1 MFSPEEAT
9 SQSIKHIVCSQFAFN
24 IYKELLNI
32 TIPETTN
39 DHINYSRIYKGKPE
53 VIAYSE
59 KTVGKNIKM
68 FLKFKDNK
76 KGFSNLP
83 IESIIPDLQIGDLLT
98 YQNSNGG
105 GHTIMVYDLIKD
117 EKGNVKDAN
126 IIESTVGIGKAYIN
140 SKICNGIK
148 GSPFTSSNHYLYLNK
163 KNNNEIGEE
172 GREEGSLGIKSLL
185 SYRQWK
191 VMNNLNYSILRFIH
205 NVSNTAVLKY
215 TEDINNNNKA
225 IILSEKNMDRKKFPH
240 LYIEKTFDRFN
251 DTYVKEGETITF
263 KIKVKNAGK
272 SNYKQDLTI
281 VENISPKVE
290 YLKYSASKAS
300 ISFKYRSSGQ
310 IEWNLGKLK
319 PGEEIIIH
327 YTVRLISGDFY
338 ESSGKVG
345 NIPSSK
351 TINITTG
358 NNLGKSEQNYIK
370 EKYEFLKDKFDGSE
384 LLNEIYK
391 EAFDIDIKLNEFNIS
406 KLINNIRINSNS
418 NTSIKLFKDSAL
430 YKSILNKYWS
440 GLAKNSNLG
449 IDNYDLKIFGPY
461 ENPERRQDFIYPE
474 TLKTGDILFYENY
487 NDIKYNET
495 KNDKLNITNEYG
507 EYWYIY
513 IENIGFVGK
522 NYGKDGKHGR
532 NEFSPKYYEE
542 NKLTLFYEYDHPDDE
557 ILKTGNLQTLFGKDY
572 YVILRPSL
580 QFNCSIKCKEG
591 MFLNNEKKC
600 LKCPAGQ
607 YSNKGDNSCIKC
619 NSGFYSDK
627 EGSSHCIKCPANY
640 YSSEGEYKCT
650 ACPKGSY
657 SSAGSSSCKQ
667 CPGGQYLYKGK
678 CEKCNAG
685 KTSNPGAIKCINCPA
700 GTYSNKEGSIEC
712 KKCKAGTYS
721 KTGYKQC
728 INCQANYYSSEGAIS
743 CKPCPKGSYSSEGS
757 SSCQQCPAGQYLYKG
772 KCEKCNAGKTS
783 NPGAFKCFNCPA
795 GTFSKD
801 PGSPICTK
809 CAAGTYSEEGA
820 KSCITCPKGSY
831 SQEGSSSCQQCPA
844 GQYLYKGKCEKCN
857 AGKYSNPGAIKCIN
871 CPAGTYSN
879 KGSGICYKCLA
890 GFYSNEGSSV
900 CKKCPSGTYSKSWS
914 IKCIKCAAGY
924 YSSDGASFCKICP
937 AGKYSSAGSKSC
949 LTCPKGKTSKPGAS
963 YCR

>member
-1 MFSPEEAT
+1 MIRIKTHPILFLLFLELIFFQTINASVEENSKIENVLSAFKEVAYSYYMRGKYIQYNSNKKGLFSPEEAT

-32 TIPETTN
+32 TIPESTN
-39 DHINYSRIYKGKPE
+39 AHINYSRIYKGKPE

-68 FLKFKDNK
+68 FLNFKDNK
-76 KGFSNLP
+76 TSVSNLP
-83 IESIIPDLQIGDLLT
+83 IESIIPKLQIGDVLT
-98 YQNSNGG
+98 FQNSNGG

-163 KNNNEIGEE
+163 KNNNEFGEE

-290 YLKYSASKAS
+290 YLKYSANKAS
-300 ISFKYRSSGQ
+300 ISFNYSSSGQ

-327 YTVRLISGDFY
+327 YTVRLIRGDFY

-406 KLINNIRINSNS
+406 KLINNTEINSNS
-418 NTSIKLFKDSAL
+418 YSSIKL
-430 YKSILNKYWS
+430 
-440 GLAKNSNLG
+440 
-449 IDNYDLKIFGPY
+449 
-461 ENPERRQDFIYPE
+461 
-474 TLKTGDILFYENY
+474 Y
-487 NDIKYNET
+487 ND
-495 KNDKLNITNEYG
+495 
-507 EYWYIY
+507 
-513 IENIGFVGK
+513 
-522 NYGKDGKHGR
+522 
-532 NEFSPKYYEE
+532 
-542 NKLTLFYEYDHPDDE
+542 
-557 ILKTGNLQTLFGKDY
+557 
-572 YVILRPSL
+572 SL
-580 QFNCSIKCKEG
+580 
-591 MFLNNEKKC
+591 L
-600 LKCPAGQ
+600 
-607 YSNKGDNSCIKC
+607 
-619 NSGFYSDK
+619 
-627 EGSSHCIKCPANY
+627 
-640 YSSEGEYKCT
+640 
-650 ACPKGSY
+650 
-657 SSAGSSSCKQ
+657 
-667 CPGGQYLYKGK
+667 
-678 CEKCNAG
+678 
-685 KTSNPGAIKCINCPA
+685 
-700 GTYSNKEGSIEC
+700 
-712 KKCKAGTYS
+712 
-721 KTGYKQC
+721 
-728 INCQANYYSSEGAIS
+728 
-743 CKPCPKGSYSSEGS
+743 
-757 SSCQQCPAGQYLYKG
+757 
-772 KCEKCNAGKTS
+772 
-783 NPGAFKCFNCPA
+783 
-795 GTFSKD
+795 
-801 PGSPICTK
+801 
-809 CAAGTYSEEGA
+809 
-820 KSCITCPKGSY
+820 
-831 SQEGSSSCQQCPA
+831 
-844 GQYLYKGKCEKCN
+844 
-857 AGKYSNPGAIKCIN
+857 
-871 CPAGTYSN
+871 
-879 KGSGICYKCLA
+879 
-890 GFYSNEGSSV
+890 
-900 CKKCPSGTYSKSWS
+900 
-914 IKCIKCAAGY
+914 
-924 YSSDGASFCKICP
+924 
-937 AGKYSSAGSKSC
+937 
-949 LTCPKGKTSKPGAS
+949 
-963 YCR
+963 